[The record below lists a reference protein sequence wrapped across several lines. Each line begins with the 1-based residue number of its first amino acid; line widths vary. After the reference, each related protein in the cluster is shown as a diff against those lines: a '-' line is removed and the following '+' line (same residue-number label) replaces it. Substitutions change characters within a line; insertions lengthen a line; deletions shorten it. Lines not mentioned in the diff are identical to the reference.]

1 MKIHRILCLGAA
13 FVIPQLALAKLPF
26 SNDAFG
32 KIEGTLDFCAQ
43 ANPQAAQKYQEG
55 KKQMV
60 RDVPEKEVAEAR
72 KTQEYKNAYQWVSAE
87 LGKVPKD
94 KAVEACNAYLEGD
107 K

>member
-1 MKIHRILCLGAA
+1 MKIHRILCLGIAI
-13 FVIPQLALAKLPF
+13 VIPQLALAKLPF

-32 KIEGTLDFCAQ
+32 RIEGTLDFCAH
-43 ANPQAAQKYQEG
+43 ADPQAAQKYQEG

-72 KTQEYKNAYQWVSAE
+72 KTQEYKDAYQWMSTE

-94 KAVEACNAYLEGD
+94 KAAEVCAASLEGG